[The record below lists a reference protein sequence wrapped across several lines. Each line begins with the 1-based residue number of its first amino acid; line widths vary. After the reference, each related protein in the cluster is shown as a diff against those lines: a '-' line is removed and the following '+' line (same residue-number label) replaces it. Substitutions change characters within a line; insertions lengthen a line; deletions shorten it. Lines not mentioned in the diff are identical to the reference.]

1 MFNLFGV
8 LLSLGA
14 VAFGIVSLL
23 PVELTQCWFCDGV
36 RPVGG
41 GVHLESRD
49 LVFRPSGLKP
59 HTLIGSIIDV
69 GITNA
74 LLHGRD
80 GTSGVDWSKATEIG
94 YALLLSPLFGFVL
107 AAILLLLLK
116 FVVRNA
122 ALYSE
127 PKGEQTWWIRG
138 ILVITKELYRDFR
151 MGQLLGS
158 PLPCENAFATNLI
171 VSFFD
176 GGPRTLLEY
185 RIGKREAVKME
196 RVVRPDPFVEEVF
209 ARNEATKKPWV
220 KAEPS
225 SHIWMARLPDDLES
239 GTHCIAVRAIDEY
252 GREHRD
258 HLVVELTASDGT
270 EKARPG

>member
-1 MFNLFGV
+1 LAP
-8 LLSLGA
+8 LS
-14 VAFGIVSLL
+14 S
-23 PVELTQCWFCDGV
+23 QCGYCDGV

-41 GVHLESRD
+41 GDHLESRD

-59 HTLIGSIIDV
+59 PYPDRIDHRCRNNQCA
-69 GITNA
+69 TP
-74 LLHGRD
+74 HGRD

-94 YALLLSPLFGFVL
+94 YALLLSPLFGLVL

-127 PKGEQTWWIRG
+127 PKGEQTSPWWIRG

-176 GGPRTLLEY
+176 GGPHTLLEY

-209 ARNEATKKPWV
+209 ARNEATETLGKGRAV
-220 KAEPS
+220 FAYLDGAT
-225 SHIWMARLPDDLES
+225 ARRS
-239 GTHCIAVRAIDEY
+239 
-252 GREHRD
+252 
-258 HLVVELTASDGT
+258 
-270 EKARPG
+270 